1 MNQSEVKALSVGKT
15 RAKKKSGFLLFLFFA
30 IESLKNG
37 ALLIATTVQSAELT
51 LTHFKLTLTLP
62 SLSGKF
68 HSTENSWACLFR
80 DTALTYK
87 LLQLE

>member
-1 MNQSEVKALSVGKT
+1 MNQSEVEALSVGKT
-15 RAKKKSGFLLFLFFA
+15 RAKKLVPAFFFSS

-51 LTHFKLTLTLP
+51 LTHFKLTLALP
-62 SLSGKF
+62 SLPGKF

>member
-1 MNQSEVKALSVGKT
+1 MNQSEVEAVSVGKT
-15 RAKKKSGFLLFLFFA
+15 RAKKKSGFLLFFFS

-62 SLSGKF
+62 SLPCGF
-68 HSTENSWACLFR
+68 YSTENSSACLFR